1 MHKWWDSS
9 NRIRRSTK
17 NSLTTQQSRR
27 TVTTPELKKDGVTE
41 MLSFVVAAI
50 RCVSGGVLKAQSPA
64 KVLHRALLRRA
75 PLCRARACPWGRAQ
89 RPTGLPDGG
98 ARALRT
104 DSGPRLDLP
113 LDAGGRQREHG
124 DGVAEEGHGAGG
136 GGWRGRLCGA
146 AGTKLIG
153 RAHKSQNGGIKRV
166 VDAAS
171 EVRLGN
177 YEPWRVTIAPRR
189 VRERPTTRGR
199 TNAWRRGKA
208 AATAQRVVTER
219 GLTMRARGRAWMRL
233 LLCSLITV
241 TWQRIAAQSP
251 PPPLPLPQPLS
262 PPSPPPRPPPSPPP
276 RPPSP
281 PPRPPPPSPPPW
293 TPELL
298 CSYPNVR
305 S

>member
-1 MHKWWDSS
+1 
-9 NRIRRSTK
+9 
-17 NSLTTQQSRR
+17 
-27 TVTTPELKKDGVTE
+27 